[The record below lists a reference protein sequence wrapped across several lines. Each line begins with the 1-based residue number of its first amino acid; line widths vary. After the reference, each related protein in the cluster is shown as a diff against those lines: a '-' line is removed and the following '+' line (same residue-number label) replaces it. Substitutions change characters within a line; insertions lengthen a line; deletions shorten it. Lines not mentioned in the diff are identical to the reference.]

1 MLDSAS
7 EVLLKVASLGFGLTS
22 SFAVSFEGCVFLFVL
37 SQQLLQYPA
46 KNILIAAVCF
56 AAVAIGADW
65 MGSVG

>member
-22 SFAVSFEGCVFLFVL
+22 SFAVSLKVVFFCLFYHNSFFNIL
-37 SQQLLQYPA
+37 R